1 MPQYKAGFLT
11 KEVFDSLFELQKD
24 EQYKYKILGLFESV
38 SSFEVETLLSL
49 KHPEFIPPLLAVANN
64 IISRGYPTICSHTV
78 KEYFNDI
85 NIKYTAIDYFE
96 ALHIVDVSQPM
107 PTLFT
112 KDLES
117 GFEKD
122 FLTKI
127 IPPDKRYLVQFF
139 QHQRDLGTVI
149 GVAGDERRVDF
160 SFEPPYFKKVE
171 KENIF
176 KKRIDVKQRSAIE
189 IIEID
194 GKRYHSIL
202 IKDEIRDFETGQFGK
217 THRITEDRA
226 KFDTEI
232 LFEWLGDNEYI
243 KVVDKLSAMAP
254 NKLAELQKNVLSPI
268 AIARIQKVINEYLIA
283 NYSELHTEGK
293 SIISVAIIERD
304 IQCGE
309 CAIKDLNELYSNLMS
324 LENRDTYIPIL
335 ETKVFSA
342 DDSRK
347 PLIKA
352 DEFDLIIDIAVLW
365 RKGIFATDEEFIHL
379 PNVIVIRSSHFTGDD
394 CIDHVYCSQQ
404 VIYRD
409 LTEETGN
416 ENHIEIENALPHIE
430 YFLKYI
436 FCKNS
441 FRPGQ
446 LPILNRALKNK
457 SVIGLLPTGGGKS
470 LTYQLAALLQPGIT
484 IVIDPIRSLM
494 IDQYE
499 GLLKNGIDRCDF
511 INSILSKEQR
521 KYVYNNILPKGKT
534 QFLFCS
540 PERFVIQDFRDA
552 ISVAIRNGFPCSYCV
567 IDEAHCVSEW
577 GHDFRTPYLNI
588 GKNAVEYCKTYGEN
602 DLPIF
607 GLTATASFDVLADI
621 ERELQIKKDDG
632 KAIIRYENT
641 VRNEINYHIQQVPAG
656 KTRQTRQS
664 LVNRLIESKN
674 DANGLLL
681 ENNNEKSYEGI
692 LRTAFDNY
700 ASNFEKGNEV
710 KKYISNKLY
719 GDEKKPGGILLKTGS
734 DLPLRK
740 NEDERYKYGV
750 IVFCPHTGEGPLGV
764 QNYRTFLS
772 DKLKQ
777 EKVGFFVGSNNGR
790 DKESFENL
798 KLFSDNKNSVMVAT
812 KAFGMGIDKDNIR
825 LTIHTNMASSIESFV
840 QESGRAG
847 RDGKHALSVVLYG
860 DHTDRKVLDEF
871 FAKSFKGADKERSV
885 LWELRSGIIFPNT
898 TNLKKLE
905 EKLSTELSIEL
916 KLNLWDFDSFIYIND
931 EQGNVIGRI
940 NFFAKT
946 PSKFIDIEIENKTM
960 NVVSSFIPDFQIIT
974 SADLRAFLEQKI
986 VDHETTV
993 GIERKLESI
1002 KVGDTFEFRVPFNNR
1017 YYCKDDDGYNVT
1029 DILAL
1034 NEHYKYF
1041 TGIQLAHGLI
1051 EKNLITNDDFY
1062 ALFSRA
1068 IDENWSY
1075 TDFVKQLPLNDQKLK
1090 DLLLND
1096 NMLKVRYYIP
1106 RNMADTS
1113 KAVYRLTSIG
1123 IIDSYTIDYS
1133 GKYYT
1138 LYASKK
1144 EYDVYF
1150 DNFRDLVSR
1159 YTSIED
1165 ANKQRED
1172 CVNDY
1177 EKSNPSTVI
1186 GKCLEHLTNFIY
1198 SKIADKRQ
1206 RAIDD
1211 MDNLCK
1217 EWVSSDTTITNLDQS
1232 EKIKEFIYYYF
1243 NAKYSRKGNQANIG
1257 GGKFISADMK
1267 KDVENN
1273 RNIDET
1279 IWEYIE
1285 EIVEKDDNR
1294 GFINNIKHLRGATMR
1309 MLRAYEKYPQFM
1321 ILKAYSLYILSVKVP
1336 QLRSEADIE
1345 LISGLVMWNNE
1356 EKGKLDLNKFIKRFK
1371 ENLARHIKPLPIDY
1385 FNDIEDELYS
1395 TINLKW
1401 MKNFNKEFLK
1411 NYNNAIT
1418 TGN

>member
-1 MPQYKAGFLT
+1 MPQFKAGFLS
-11 KEVFDSLFELQKD
+11 KKVFDSLFELQKD
-24 EQYKYKILGLFESV
+24 EHYKYKILGLFESV

-49 KHPEFIPPLLAVANN
+49 KHSDFIPPLLAVANN
-64 IISRGYPTICSHTV
+64 IISRGYPTICSPTV
-78 KEYFNDI
+78 NEYIKNDE
-85 NIKYTAIDYFE
+85 KTYTPIDYFE
-96 ALHIVDVSQPM
+96 ALHMIDLRQPM
-107 PTLFT
+107 PALFT

-139 QHQRDLGTVI
+139 QHQRQMGTVI
-149 GVAGDERRVDF
+149 GIAGDERRVDF
-160 SFEPPYFKKVE
+160 SFEPPYFEKVKKV
-171 KENIF
+171 NIF
-176 KKRIDVKQRSAIE
+176 NKNIDVKQRSAVE

-194 GKRYHSIL
+194 GKRYHSIQ

-226 KFDTEI
+226 NFDTEI
-232 LFEWLGDNEYI
+232 LFEWLGNNEYL
-243 KVVDKLSAMAP
+243 KVVDKLRSMDS
-254 NKLAELQKNVLSPI
+254 NKLAELQKIVLSPI
-268 AIARIQKVINEYLIA
+268 AIARIQKVINEFLIA
-283 NYSELHTEGK
+283 NYSDLHNESK
-293 SIISVAIIERD
+293 SIIRVAIIERD

-309 CAIKDLNELYSNLMS
+309 CAISDLNELYSNLIS

-342 DDSRK
+342 NDSRK
-347 PLIKA
+347 HLIKT
-352 DEFDLIIDIAVLW
+352 DDFDLIIDIAVLW
-365 RKGIFATDEEFIHL
+365 RKGIFATDDEFLHL

-394 CIDHVYCSQQ
+394 CIDHVYCSEQ

-446 LPILNRALKNK
+446 LPILNRALKNE

-552 ISVAIRNGFPCSYCV
+552 ISVAIRKGFTCSYCV

-656 KTRQTRQS
+656 KTRKS

-681 ENNNEKSYEGI
+681 ENNNEKNYERI

-700 ASNFEKGNEV
+700 ASNFEKGIEV
-710 KKYISNKLY
+710 EKYISNKLY

-740 NEDERYKYGV
+740 KEDERYNYGV
-750 IVFCPHTGEGPLGV
+750 IVFCPHTGDGQLGV
-764 QNYRTFLS
+764 QNYCTLLS

-777 EKVGFFVGSNNGR
+777 EKVGFFVGANNGR

-825 LTIHTNMASSIESFV
+825 LTIHTNMAASIESFV

-860 DHTDRKVLDEF
+860 DHTDRNVLDEF
-871 FAKSFKGADKERSV
+871 FANSFKGADKERSV
-885 LWELRSGIIFPNT
+885 LYELRNGITFPNVS
-898 TNLKKLE
+898 NLKKLE
-905 EKLSTELSIEL
+905 EQLSEELSIEL
-916 KLNLWDFDSFIYIND
+916 SLNLGDTFLFINND
-931 EQGNVIGRI
+931 DGTLIGRI
-940 NFFAKT
+940 NYFTKQ
-946 PSKFIDIEIENKTM
+946 PSQFSDALNEHKCLNII
-960 NVVSSFIPDFQIIT
+960 SSFIPNFLGIT
-974 SADLRAFLEQKI
+974 PIHLREFLNVTVVADNLI
-986 VDHETTV
+986 V
-993 GIERKLESI
+993 GIEKKLQNLNIGEELEVI
-1002 KVGDTFEFRVPFNNR
+1002 VPFKNK
-1017 YYCKDDDGYNVT
+1017 YYCKDEEGYNVT

-1051 EKNLITNDDFY
+1051 EENLVTNDDFY
-1062 ALFSRA
+1062 AFFKEA
-1068 IDENWSY
+1068 IYENWPY
-1075 TDFVKQLPLNDQKLK
+1075 EHFVNQLPLNDQKHK
-1090 DLLLND
+1090 NMLLND
-1096 NMLKVRYYIP
+1096 NMQKVRYYIP
-1106 RNMADTS
+1106 RNKSDTS
-1113 KAVYRLTSIG
+1113 KAVYRLSSIG

-1138 LYASKK
+1138 LFATKK
-1144 EYDVYF
+1144 EDDVYF
-1150 DNFRDLVSR
+1150 NNFSDLVSR

-1165 ANKQRED
+1165 ADKQRED

-1177 EKSNPSTVI
+1177 KKSNPSTVI

-1217 EWVSSDTTITNLDQS
+1217 EMVSTKTAITNLDQS

-1243 NAKYSRKGNQANIG
+1243 NAKYSRKGNQADVG
-1257 GGKFISADMK
+1257 GRIFVNADMT
-1267 KDVENN
+1267 KDVENK
-1273 RNIDET
+1273 RSIDET

-1321 ILKAYSLYILSVKVP
+1321 ILKAYSLYILSVNVP

-1345 LISGLVMWNNE
+1345 LTKGLLEWSKKVDD
-1356 EKGKLDLNKFIKRFK
+1356 KLDLNRFLARFK
-1371 ENLARHIKPLPIDY
+1371 VNLARHIKPFPTDY
-1385 FNDIEDELYS
+1385 FNEIEDDLYS
-1395 TINLKW
+1395 TINLEW
-1401 MKNFNKEFLK
+1401 MKKFNEKFLK

>member
-96 ALHIVDVSQPM
+96 ALHMIDVRQPM
-107 PTLFT
+107 PALFT

-139 QHQRDLGTVI
+139 QHQRQMGTVI
-149 GVAGDERRVDF
+149 GIAGDERRVDF
-160 SFEPPYFKKVE
+160 SFEVPYFKKVE

-176 KKRIDVKQRSAIE
+176 HKLIDVKQRGAIE

-194 GKRYHSIL
+194 GERYHNIK
-202 IKDEIRDFETGQFGK
+202 IKDDIRDFETGQFGN
-217 THRITEDRA
+217 TNRIREA
-226 KFDTEI
+226 KANFDTKI
-232 LFEWLGDNEYI
+232 LLDRLGDNEYI
-243 KVVDKLSAMAP
+243 KVIDKLCAMDS
-254 NKLAELQKNVLSPI
+254 NKLEELQKIVLSPI

-283 NYSELHTEGK
+283 NYSDLHSEGK
-293 SIISVAIIERD
+293 SIVRVAIIERD
-304 IQCGE
+304 IPCGE
-309 CAIKDLNELYSNLMS
+309 CAIKDLNELYSNLIS

-347 PLIKA
+347 QLIKA
-352 DEFDLIIDIAVLW
+352 DDFDLIIDIAILW
-365 RKGIFATDEEFIHL
+365 RKGIFATDDEFLHL

-394 CIDHVYCSQQ
+394 CIDHVYCSEQ
-404 VIYRD
+404 VLYRD

-446 LPILNRALKNK
+446 LPILNRALKNE

-552 ISVAIRNGFPCSYCV
+552 ISVAIRNGFTCSYCV

-621 ERELQIKKDDG
+621 ERELQIEKDDG

-641 VRNEINYHIQQVPAG
+641 VRNEINYHLQQVPAG
-656 KTRQTRQS
+656 ETRQN
-664 LVNRLIESKN
+664 LVKRLIENKI

-681 ENNNEKSYEGI
+681 ENNNEKSYERI

-719 GDEKKPGGILLKTGS
+719 GDEKKPGGILLKTRS

-740 NEDERYKYGV
+740 NEDERYNYGV
-750 IVFCPHTGEGPLGV
+750 IVFCPHTGNGALGV
-764 QNYRTFLS
+764 QNYCTFLS

-860 DHTDRKVLDEF
+860 DHTDRKVLDKF
-871 FAKSFKGADKERSV
+871 FADSFKGADKERSV
-885 LWELRSGIIFPNT
+885 LWELRNGITFPNIS
-898 TNLKKLE
+898 NLKKLE
-905 EKLSTELSIEL
+905 EQLSEELSIEL
-916 KLNLWDFDSFIYIND
+916 SLNLGGTFLFINND
-931 EQGNVIGRI
+931 DGTLIGRI
-940 NFFAKT
+940 NYFTKN
-946 PSKFIDIEIENKTM
+946 PSQFSDALNEHKCLNII
-960 NVVSSFIPDFQIIT
+960 SSFIPNFKDIT
-974 SADLRAFLEQKI
+974 PIHLREFFNETVVADNLI
-986 VDHETTV
+986 V
-993 GIERKLESI
+993 GIEKKLQNLNIGEEI
-1002 KVGDTFEFRVPFNNR
+1002 EVIVPFNNK

-1051 EKNLITNDDFY
+1051 EENLITNDDFY
-1062 ALFSRA
+1062 AFFKEA
-1068 IDENWSY
+1068 IYENWPY
-1075 TDFVKQLPLNDQKLK
+1075 EHFVNQLPLNDQKHK
-1090 DLLLND
+1090 NMLLND
-1096 NMLKVRYYIP
+1096 NMQKVRYYIP
-1106 RNMADTS
+1106 RNKADTS
-1113 KAVYRLTSIG
+1113 KAVYRLSSIG

-1138 LYASKK
+1138 LFVTKK
-1144 EYDVYF
+1144 EDDVYF
-1150 DNFRDLVSR
+1150 NNFRELVSR

-1172 CVNDY
+1172 CVNDN
-1177 EKSNPSTVI
+1177 KKPNPSTVI

-1198 SKIADKRQ
+1198 SKIADKRK

-1217 EWVSSDTTITNLDQS
+1217 EMVSSDTAITNLDQS

-1243 NAKYSRKGNQANIG
+1243 NAKYSRKGNQADVG
-1257 GGKFISADMK
+1257 GGIFVNADMK

-1273 RNIDET
+1273 RSINET
-1279 IWEYIE
+1279 IWFYIE
-1285 EIVEKDDNR
+1285 EIVENDDNR

-1321 ILKAYSLYILSVKVP
+1321 ILKAYSLYILSVNVP

-1345 LISGLVMWNNE
+1345 LINGLVMWNNE
-1356 EKGKLDLNKFIKRFK
+1356 EKGKLDLNKFFTRFK
-1371 ENLARHIKPLPIDY
+1371 ENLARHFKPLPIDY

-1395 TINLKW
+1395 TINLEW
-1401 MKNFNKEFLK
+1401 MKKFNEEFLK